1 MHNPQFPPHT
11 HVCVHVC
18 VHVHVHERAHVREH
32 LHEIYVQSAL
42 FQQ

>member
-11 HVCVHVC
+11 HVC

>member
-11 HVCVHVC
+11 HVCVN
-18 VHVHVHERAHVREH
+18 VHVHERAHVCVH